1 MKSLSTRLRRLI
13 RRHRRLL
20 AALMAGLAVWTG
32 LTVLRPADPPTVP
45 VLVAERALV
54 GGTTLAAGDVA
65 VRHLPAA
72 MLPDHYLHEPGQ
84 AVGRSLTVSVPARAV
99 FLPTS
104 VVTKNALAGPGFA
117 VLPVTLTAT
126 AAGLVEVGDRIDLL
140 ASDGDGEAARVA
152 SAVRVVAILES
163 SPGSPLSPTRS
174 SGPVVLVELTPAALP
189 RVAAAS
195 ARGALGFGLR

>member
-1 MKSLSTRLRRLI
+1 MFRR
-13 RRHRRLL
+13 RR
-20 AALMAGLAVWTG
+20 
-32 LTVLRPADPPTVP
+32 
-45 VLVAERALV
+45 
-54 GGTTLAAGDVA
+54 TLF
-65 VRHLPAA
+65 R
-72 MLPDHYLHEPGQ
+72 
-84 AVGRSLTVSVPARAV
+84 
-99 FLPTS
+99 
-104 VVTKNALAGPGFA
+104 LAGPGFA